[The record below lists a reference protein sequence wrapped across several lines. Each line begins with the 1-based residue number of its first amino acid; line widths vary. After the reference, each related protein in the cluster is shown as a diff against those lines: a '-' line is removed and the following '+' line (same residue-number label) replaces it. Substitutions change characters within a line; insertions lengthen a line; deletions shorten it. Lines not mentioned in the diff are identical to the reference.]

1 MNTGRTRRRNAPLL
15 DPSSIP
21 LHSGNNFKTNNN
33 SSRPRVTNKRS
44 PIIVIIVASL
54 LLLLLVVVSFRTE
67 TTQQK
72 SLIRGKDSI
81 NIDEVKVEDN
91 NKVGEIAESDSAD
104 DDEGDK
110 NDRNDDEN
118 DDENDD
124 GKDSE
129 DGEYKDS
136 EDGEHSSND
145 DDHERRKTEEKVA
158 EVEVEDDTK
167 YRPSGEEGWGPRT
180 TGSSEWWKKGSTNDL
195 WYQFDCERIFKS
207 PRDVHSQDTWVKLRK
222 EYEAV
227 VGTKKSTVHI
237 GSNGEYGER
246 GVKVPYVAKQTA
258 VKGRGIFA
266 GKGVIKK
273 ETLVWTARSQSAR
286 FEKGDDYREFVSRI
300 PRTIACDVLQWA
312 YVESF
317 KGEKHSALWKKS
329 ARICV
334 DLDEGSFMNGGGW
347 TAEEGSNVGC
357 NKEKAKEIPGGC
369 KENLFA
375 LRDIKEGEE
384 FLVSYG
390 SFAISDGWTWFGL

>member
-21 LHSGNNFKTNNN
+21 LHSGNAFKNNNN
-33 SSRPRVTNKRS
+33 SSRPRVANKRS
-44 PIIVIIVASL
+44 PVIVIIVASL
-54 LLLLLVVVSFRTE
+54 LLLLLVAVSFRTE
-67 TTQQK
+67 TTQRK
-72 SLIRGKDSI
+72 SLIRGKDSL
-81 NIDEVKVEDN
+81 NIDKFKVEHN
-91 NKVGEIAESDSAD
+91 NKVGKIAESVSAD
-104 DDEGDK
+104 DDVGDK
-110 NDRNDDEN
+110 NDRDDDEN
-118 DDENDD
+118 DDDD
-124 GKDSE
+124 DDDDDDKG
-129 DGEYKDS
+129 S

-145 DDHERRKTEEKVA
+145 DDYETTKTEEKVS
-158 EVEVEDDTK
+158 EVEKDDDTK
-167 YRPSGEEGWGPRT
+167 YRSSGEEGWGPRT

-207 PRDVHSQDTWVKLRK
+207 PRDVHSQDTWMKLRK

-237 GSNGEYGER
+237 GPNDDDGER
-246 GVKVPYVAKQTA
+246 GVKVPYMAKQTA

-266 GKGVIKK
+266 GKGVIQK

-300 PRTIACDVLQWA
+300 PRSIACDVLQWA

-317 KGEKHSALWKKS
+317 AGKKNSPLWKKS

-347 TAEEGSNVGC
+347 TDEEDSNVGC

-390 SFAISDGWTWFGL
+390 SFAISDGWKWFGL